1 MREAAGASGV
11 AAAAVIYGASGEW
24 PKLSLVE
31 RVSVGP
37 GEGDGPWT
45 RIGKEVT
52 ERTIMHGQNISPSI
66 SSFLY
71 VCSSLPLP
79 PFLICVALPPSL
91 SLFSLCVYMWMGVCL
106 LQDILPLAIRKSV
119 SSSTG
124 SSRNDV
130 SDKEASTMLEPV
142 ESCSVTF
149 SLNPATGLV
158 VVSEQKGKMVRD
170 RRDEYWF
177 GVQIICSI
185 LLLVLLLSSPFL
197 YNFFRERSVK
207 AEHIKWLKS
216 FYLLHA
222 PEVRRSCHSS

>member
-91 SLFSLCVYMWMGVCL
+91 SLLSLCVYVDGCVFITGHPSPGDQEVCKL
-106 LQDILPLAIRKSV
+106 L
-119 SSSTG
+119 
-124 SSRNDV
+124 NW
-130 SDKEASTMLEPV
+130 
-142 ESCSVTF
+142 
-149 SLNPATGLV
+149 
-158 VVSEQKGKMVRD
+158 EQQK
-170 RRDEYWF
+170 
-177 GVQIICSI
+177 
-185 LLLVLLLSSPFL
+185 
-197 YNFFRERSVK
+197 
-207 AEHIKWLKS
+207 
-216 FYLLHA
+216 
-222 PEVRRSCHSS
+222 